1 MLIQKLSEQSEP
13 MKLTRFVEPLKHK
26 IQAIYD
32 ELFGFITMFY
42 TYILYSKKLNAFY
55 KGETKNILDRLY
67 RHNSGYEKST
77 KLGTPWI
84 LLWQDV
90 KSTKSEA
97 KQLTNNVIVSI
108 DNTIITDLDIN
119 KEINF
124 LKFINKDQAA
134 NNPELLKKEI
144 VNSLIDRKIK
154 DIETNYFKIE
164 VSEKEIEINLY
175 NYLERIKINNEI
187 INSFYN
193 QNEIEKDYLKNIIKI
208 DMKWSKLVRQ
218 LYESRLNV
226 NLTEVNK
233 ELEKKQNNSVD
244 DEKLNTK
251 LIIIEQNKLLNKFSA
266 THLEKSKKKY
276 LIKFL

>member
-1 MLIQKLSEQSEP
+1 M
-13 MKLTRFVEPLKHK
+13 
-26 IQAIYD
+26 
-32 ELFGFITMFY
+32 
-42 TYILYSKKLNAFY
+42 SKKIF
-55 KGETKNILDRLY
+55 
-67 RHNSGYEKST
+67 
-77 KLGTPWI
+77 
-84 LLWQDV
+84 LLIFFV
-90 KSTKSEA
+90 FFLTKSEA

-154 DIETNYFKIE
+154 EIETNYFKIE
-164 VSEKEIEINLY
+164 VPEKEIEINLY

-208 DMKWSKLVRQ
+208 DMKWSKLIRQ

-233 ELEKKQNNSVD
+233 ELEKEQNNSVD
-244 DEKLNTK
+244 DEKLK
-251 LIIIEQNKLLNKFSA
+251 KQLIISEQNKLLNKFSA

>member
-1 MLIQKLSEQSEP
+1 M
-13 MKLTRFVEPLKHK
+13 
-26 IQAIYD
+26 
-32 ELFGFITMFY
+32 
-42 TYILYSKKLNAFY
+42 SKKFF
-55 KGETKNILDRLY
+55 
-67 RHNSGYEKST
+67 
-77 KLGTPWI
+77 
-84 LLWQDV
+84 LLIFF
-90 KSTKSEA
+90 SFFLTNSEA

-233 ELEKKQNNSVD
+233 ELEKEQNNSVD
-244 DEKLNTK
+244 DEKLK
-251 LIIIEQNKLLNKFSA
+251 RQLIITEQNKLLNKFSA

>member
-1 MLIQKLSEQSEP
+1 M
-13 MKLTRFVEPLKHK
+13 
-26 IQAIYD
+26 
-32 ELFGFITMFY
+32 
-42 TYILYSKKLNAFY
+42 SKKIF
-55 KGETKNILDRLY
+55 
-67 RHNSGYEKST
+67 
-77 KLGTPWI
+77 
-84 LLWQDV
+84 LLIFFV
-90 KSTKSEA
+90 CFLTYTEA

-108 DNTIITDLDIN
+108 DNSIITDLDIN

-124 LKFINKDQAA
+124 LRFISKDQTA

-175 NYLERIKINNEI
+175 NYLERIKISNEI
-187 INSFYN
+187 LNSFYN

-218 LYESRLNV
+218 MYESRLNV

-233 ELEKKQNNSVD
+233 ELEKEQNNSVD
-244 DEKLNTK
+244 DEKLK
-251 LIIIEQNKLLNKFSA
+251 RQLIITEQNKLLNKYSA

>member
-1 MLIQKLSEQSEP
+1 M
-13 MKLTRFVEPLKHK
+13 
-26 IQAIYD
+26 
-32 ELFGFITMFY
+32 
-42 TYILYSKKLNAFY
+42 SKKKIF
-55 KGETKNILDRLY
+55 
-67 RHNSGYEKST
+67 
-77 KLGTPWI
+77 
-84 LLWQDV
+84 LLIFLIFFLAN
-90 KSTKSEA
+90 SEA

-124 LKFINKDQAA
+124 LKFINKDKTA
-134 NNPELLKKEI
+134 NNPELFKKEI

-154 DIETNYFKIE
+154 EIETNYFKIE
-164 VSEKEIEINLY
+164 ISEKEIDINLY
-175 NYLERIKINNEI
+175 SYLERIKINNEI

-193 QNEIEKDYLKNIIKI
+193 QNEIEKDYLRNIIKI

-233 ELEKKQNNSVD
+233 ELEKEQNNSVD
-244 DEKLNTK
+244 DEKLK
-251 LIIIEQNKLLNKFSA
+251 KQLIITEQNKLLNKFSA

>member
-1 MLIQKLSEQSEP
+1 M
-13 MKLTRFVEPLKHK
+13 
-26 IQAIYD
+26 
-32 ELFGFITMFY
+32 
-42 TYILYSKKLNAFY
+42 SKKIF
-55 KGETKNILDRLY
+55 
-67 RHNSGYEKST
+67 
-77 KLGTPWI
+77 
-84 LLWQDV
+84 LLIFFV
-90 KSTKSEA
+90 FFLTNSEA

-124 LKFINKDQAA
+124 LKFINKDQAV

-175 NYLERIKINNEI
+175 NYLERSKINNEI

-208 DMKWSKLVRQ
+208 DMKWSKLIRQ

-233 ELEKKQNNSVD
+233 ELEKEQNNSVD
-244 DEKLNTK
+244 DEKLK
-251 LIIIEQNKLLNKFSA
+251 RQLIITEQNKLLNKFSA

>member
-1 MLIQKLSEQSEP
+1 M
-13 MKLTRFVEPLKHK
+13 
-26 IQAIYD
+26 
-32 ELFGFITMFY
+32 
-42 TYILYSKKLNAFY
+42 SKK
-55 KGETKNILDRLY
+55 IC
-67 RHNSGYEKST
+67 
-77 KLGTPWI
+77 
-84 LLWQDV
+84 LLIFFV
-90 KSTKSEA
+90 FFLTNNEA

-108 DNTIITDLDIN
+108 DNTIITDLDID

-124 LKFINKDQAA
+124 LKFINKDQAT

-193 QNEIEKDYLKNIIKI
+193 QNEIEKDYLKNIIRI

-218 LYESRLNV
+218 LYASRLNV

-233 ELEKKQNNSVD
+233 ELEKEQNNSVD
-244 DEKLNTK
+244 DEKLK
-251 LIIIEQNKLLNKFSA
+251 RQLIITEQNKLLNKFAA

>member
-1 MLIQKLSEQSEP
+1 M
-13 MKLTRFVEPLKHK
+13 
-26 IQAIYD
+26 
-32 ELFGFITMFY
+32 
-42 TYILYSKKLNAFY
+42 SKKIF
-55 KGETKNILDRLY
+55 
-67 RHNSGYEKST
+67 
-77 KLGTPWI
+77 
-84 LLWQDV
+84 LLIFFV
-90 KSTKSEA
+90 FFLTNSEA

-134 NNPELLKKEI
+134 NNPVLLKKEI

-175 NYLERIKINNEI
+175 NYLERSKINNEI

-208 DMKWSKLVRQ
+208 DMKWSKLIRQ

-233 ELEKKQNNSVD
+233 ELEKEQNNSVD
-244 DEKLNTK
+244 DEKLK
-251 LIIIEQNKLLNKFSA
+251 RQLIITEQNKLLNKFSA
-266 THLEKSKKKY
+266 IHLEKSKKKY

>member
-1 MLIQKLSEQSEP
+1 M
-13 MKLTRFVEPLKHK
+13 
-26 IQAIYD
+26 
-32 ELFGFITMFY
+32 
-42 TYILYSKKLNAFY
+42 SKKFF
-55 KGETKNILDRLY
+55 
-67 RHNSGYEKST
+67 
-77 KLGTPWI
+77 
-84 LLWQDV
+84 LLIFF
-90 KSTKSEA
+90 SFFLTNSEA

-124 LKFINKDQAA
+124 LKFINKDHAA
-134 NNPELLKKEI
+134 NNPVLLKKEI

-154 DIETNYFKIE
+154 DIETNYYKIE
-164 VSEKEIEINLY
+164 VSEKEIDINLY

-218 LYESRLNV
+218 LYGSRLNV

-233 ELEKKQNNSVD
+233 ELEKEQKNSVD
-244 DEKLNTK
+244 DEKLK
-251 LIIIEQNKLLNKFSA
+251 RQLIITEQNKLLNKFSA

>member
-1 MLIQKLSEQSEP
+1 
-13 MKLTRFVEPLKHK
+13 VE
-26 IQAIYD
+26 YNN
-32 ELFGFITMFY
+32 
-42 TYILYSKKLNAFY
+42 SKKMSKKIF
-55 KGETKNILDRLY
+55 
-67 RHNSGYEKST
+67 
-77 KLGTPWI
+77 
-84 LLWQDV
+84 LLIFFV
-90 KSTKSEA
+90 FFLTNSEA

-124 LKFINKDQAA
+124 LKFINKDQTA

-154 DIETNYFKIE
+154 DIETNFFKIE

-187 INSFYN
+187 LNSFYN
-193 QNEIEKDYLKNIIKI
+193 QNQIEKDYLKNIIKI

-233 ELEKKQNNSVD
+233 ELEKEQNNSVD
-244 DEKLNTK
+244 DEKLK
-251 LIIIEQNKLLNKFSA
+251 RQLIISEQNKLLNKYSA

>member
-1 MLIQKLSEQSEP
+1 M
-13 MKLTRFVEPLKHK
+13 
-26 IQAIYD
+26 
-32 ELFGFITMFY
+32 
-42 TYILYSKKLNAFY
+42 SKKIF
-55 KGETKNILDRLY
+55 
-67 RHNSGYEKST
+67 
-77 KLGTPWI
+77 
-84 LLWQDV
+84 LLIFV
-90 KSTKSEA
+90 FFLTNSEA

-119 KEINF
+119 KEVNF
-124 LKFINKDQAA
+124 LKFINKDQTA
-134 NNPELLKKEI
+134 NNPKLFKKEI
-144 VNSLIDRKIK
+144 INSLIDRKIK

-164 VSEKEIEINLY
+164 VSEKEIDINLY
-175 NYLERIKINNEI
+175 SYLERIKINNEI

-208 DMKWSKLVRQ
+208 DMKWSKLIRQ

-233 ELEKKQNNSVD
+233 ELEKEQNNSAD
-244 DEKLNTK
+244 DEKLK
-251 LIIIEQNKLLNKFSA
+251 RQLIITEQNKLLNKFSA

>member
-1 MLIQKLSEQSEP
+1 M
-13 MKLTRFVEPLKHK
+13 
-26 IQAIYD
+26 
-32 ELFGFITMFY
+32 
-42 TYILYSKKLNAFY
+42 SKKIF
-55 KGETKNILDRLY
+55 
-67 RHNSGYEKST
+67 
-77 KLGTPWI
+77 
-84 LLWQDV
+84 LLIFFV
-90 KSTKSEA
+90 FFLTNSEA
-97 KQLTNNVIVSI
+97 NQLTNNVIVSI

-124 LKFINKDQAA
+124 LKFINKDQTA
-134 NNPELLKKEI
+134 NNPELFKKEI

-175 NYLERIKINNEI
+175 NYLARIKINNEI

-233 ELEKKQNNSVD
+233 ELEKDKINSID
-244 DEKLNTK
+244 DEKLK
-251 LIIIEQNKLLNKFSA
+251 KQLIINEQNKLLNKFSA

>member
-1 MLIQKLSEQSEP
+1 M
-13 MKLTRFVEPLKHK
+13 
-26 IQAIYD
+26 
-32 ELFGFITMFY
+32 
-42 TYILYSKKLNAFY
+42 SKKIF
-55 KGETKNILDRLY
+55 
-67 RHNSGYEKST
+67 
-77 KLGTPWI
+77 
-84 LLWQDV
+84 LLIFFV
-90 KSTKSEA
+90 FFLTNSEA

-124 LKFINKDQAA
+124 LKFINKDQTA
-134 NNPELLKKEI
+134 NNPELFKKEI

-154 DIETNYFKIE
+154 DIETNFFKIE

-175 NYLERIKINNEI
+175 SYLERIKINNEI

-193 QNEIEKDYLKNIIKI
+193 QNEIEKDYLRNIIKI

-233 ELEKKQNNSVD
+233 ELEKEQNNSVD
-244 DEKLNTK
+244 DEKLK
-251 LIIIEQNKLLNKFSA
+251 KQLIITEQNKLLNKFSA

>member
-1 MLIQKLSEQSEP
+1 MLIN
-13 MKLTRFVEPLKHK
+13 F
-26 IQAIYD
+26 
-32 ELFGFITMFY
+32 
-42 TYILYSKKLNAFY
+42 KKL
-55 KGETKNILDRLY
+55 
-67 RHNSGYEKST
+67 
-77 KLGTPWI
+77 
-84 LLWQDV
+84 
-90 KSTKSEA
+90 
-97 KQLTNNVIVSI
+97 
-108 DNTIITDLDIN
+108 
-119 KEINF
+119 
-124 LKFINKDQAA
+124 
-134 NNPELLKKEI
+134 I

-154 DIETNYFKIE
+154 DIETNFFKIE

-208 DMKWSKLVRQ
+208 DMKWSKLIRQ

-233 ELEKKQNNSVD
+233 ELEKEQNNSVD
-244 DEKLNTK
+244 DEKLK
-251 LIIIEQNKLLNKFSA
+251 RQLIITEQNKLLNKFSA